1 MVKQKEAGY
10 IEYFQ
15 NKWNVIID
23 GLVGWTI
30 LCHLR
35 IFIIIL
41 FWECLEK
48 LQIHYFFLNLL
59 KIKYVH

>member
-41 FWECLEK
+41 FSEVLRK
-48 LQIHYFFLNLL
+48 TPNSLFFPNLFQ
-59 KIKYVH
+59 YAW